1 MKTKRPGI
9 LIALVGLEGLHG
21 HRKTISNAKIGK
33 ACLDSKLIE
42 EGLDCSVIRQLQNAS
57 AGWSF
62 VARPH
67 DDNTTFSNFKEL
79 KVSVWSS
86 F

>member
-1 MKTKRPGI
+1 MKTKRSGN
-9 LIALVGLEGLHG
+9 LIALVELEGLHSHG
-21 HRKTISNAKIGK
+21 KTVPDSKIGQTS
-33 ACLDSKLIE
+33 LDSKLIK